1 MSVDSI
7 FSQWGLSNETLLA
20 IQDLGFEN
28 PTPVQ
33 SACIPHLLK
42 NQTDLLALAKTGT
55 GKTAA
60 FGIPLVEKLE
70 AKKGLQALVLC
81 PTREL
86 AQQVAQSLSS
96 FGQRKGVKVA
106 TVLGGESYRKQIDSL
121 RRNPEILVSTPGRL
135 IDLMEQ
141 NIVKLQGV
149 RYLVLDEADEMLSF
163 GFQEALETVWT
174 ALKDESVNT
183 WLFSAT
189 MSENIKRLTSKYLK
203 TPYEV
208 SLNTSSEPI
217 RVQSYAAIVYEEDKE
232 DALTLLLKNTPE
244 FYGIIFAQTKKQV
257 NELEIKFRAMG
268 LQIDSLHG
276 DKVQAE
282 RTRVINRMKKKE
294 IQILVA
300 TDVAARGLDIE
311 DLTHV
316 VNFEIPW
323 DAETYT
329 HRIGRTARAGK
340 TGIVW
345 TLVRPKEAHQLRKFE
360 RALKQEFKPLQ
371 IPSVSDVRKNQI
383 RTWIKSLNDI
393 VVPEKDQEFFNEI
406 TVDMQVEEEFLLSTA
421 ARDWLFKA
429 LYHSKIGAEFEGEQ
443 PRSFE
448 LRPRDGAQ
456 GSRAFGDRPRHSGV
470 THSRRDR
477 SGGGGYDR
485 SGDRGGFSRGGDRGF
500 DRPRFE
506 GAGSDDSRPRR
517 DGFRSEGRDRRD
529 NKDGGGWDRPRRET
543 GDRPQRSSFRDE
555 RSSADRPPRR
565 EFSSERP
572 ARRGFGGDQPRVE
585 RSASDRGGFRPQR
598 MDREFP
604 TDVAERKPR
613 ARNNK
618 YPKSDSRPRHD

>member
-1 MSVDSI
+1 MSVDSV
-7 FSQWGLSNETLLA
+7 FSQWGLSNETLLT
-20 IQDLGFEN
+20 IQDMGYES

-33 SACIPHLLK
+33 NAVIPHLLK

-70 AKKGLQALVLC
+70 AQKGLQALVLC

-96 FGQRKGVKVA
+96 FGQRKGIRVT

-135 IDLMEQ
+135 IDLMDQ
-141 NIVKLQGV
+141 KVIKLQGV
-149 RYLVLDEADEMLSF
+149 KYLVLDEADEMLSF

-174 ALKDESVNT
+174 ALKDEPYNT

-189 MSENIKRLTSKYLK
+189 MSDSIKRLTSKHLT

-208 SLNTSSEPI
+208 SLNTSTEAT
-217 RVQSYAAIVYEEDKE
+217 RVQSYAAVVYEEDKE

-257 NELEIKFRAMG
+257 GELEIKFRAMG
-268 LQIDSLHG
+268 LQVDSLHG
-276 DKVQAE
+276 DKVQAD
-282 RTRVINRMKKKE
+282 RTRVINRMKRKE

-360 RALKQEFKPLQ
+360 RALKQDFQPLA
-371 IPSVSDVRKNQI
+371 IPSVKDVRKNQI
-383 RTWIKSLNDI
+383 RTWIKSLSDL
-393 VVPEKDQEFFNEI
+393 VVPEKDQELFQEI
-406 TVDMQVEEEFLLSTA
+406 TLDLQVEDQFLLSTA
-421 ARDWLFKA
+421 ARDWLFKS
-429 LYHSKIGAEFEGEQ
+429 LYQSKIGADFEGNQ
-443 PRSFE
+443 PRSFD
-448 LRPRDGAQ
+448 LRPRDNST
-456 GSRAFGDRPRHSGV
+456 GSRAFGDRPRQHSGV
-470 THSRRDR
+470 THARRDR
-477 SGGGGYDR
+477 
-485 SGDRGGFSRGGDRGF
+485 GF
-500 DRPRFE
+500 
-506 GAGSDDSRPRR
+506 GSDS
-517 DGFRSEGRDRRD
+517 
-529 NKDGGGWDRPRRET
+529 
-543 GDRPQRSSFRDE
+543 
-555 RSSADRPPRR
+555 RPPRR
-565 EFSSERP
+565 EFSGDRP
-572 ARRGFGGDQPRVE
+572 ARSEGGFDRPQGGFDRPRLSGGGFDRDSRPPRREFSGDRPARTEGSWDRPRPSFGGFDRDSRPPRREFSGDRPE
-585 RSASDRGGFRPQR
+585 RSFRPMGEGASSSTERGVGGFRSEPSSGGG
-598 MDREFP
+598 
-604 TDVAERKPR
+604 ERPPFR
-613 ARNNK
+613 GARSNNK
-618 YPKSDSRPRHD
+618 YPKGSESRPRRQD